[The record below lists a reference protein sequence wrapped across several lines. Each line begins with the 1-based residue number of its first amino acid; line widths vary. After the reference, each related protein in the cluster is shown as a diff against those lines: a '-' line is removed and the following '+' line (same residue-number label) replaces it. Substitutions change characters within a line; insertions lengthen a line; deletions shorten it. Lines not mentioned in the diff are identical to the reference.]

1 MIIEGLINVIFK
13 LLQGLLSVINIPDI
27 DEELKTSI
35 YSYID
40 KIIDFGAPMLDL
52 VLPYN
57 IAKVLIGIVITIE
70 VALMIYK
77 LVMWIITKIPM
88 LNIQRQ

>member
-13 LLQGLLSVINIPDI
+13 MLQTLLSVINIPDI
-27 DEELKTSI
+27 PDDLKQTV

-40 KIIDFGAPMLDL
+40 TIIDFGAPMIDL
-52 VLPYN
+52 IMPYN
-57 IAKVLIGIVITIE
+57 VAKVLLSIVVIVE
-70 VALMIYK
+70 LALLIYK
-77 LVMWIITKIPM
+77 LVMWVITKIPM

>member
-1 MIIEGLINVIFK
+1 MIIEGLVNVIFNV
-13 LLQGLLSVINIPDI
+13 LQTLLSIINIPDL
-27 DEELKTSI
+27 DEELKVSI
-35 YSYID
+35 YEYID
-40 KIIDFGAPMLDL
+40 TIIDFGAPMLDL
-52 VLPYN
+52 VMPYN
-57 IAKVLIGIVITIE
+57 VAKVLITIVIAIE